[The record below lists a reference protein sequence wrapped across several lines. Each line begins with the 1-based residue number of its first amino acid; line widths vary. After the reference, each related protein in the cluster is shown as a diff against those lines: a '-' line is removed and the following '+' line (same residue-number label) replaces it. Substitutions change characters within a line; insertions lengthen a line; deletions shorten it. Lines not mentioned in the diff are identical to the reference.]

1 MSNSNYRITDYETV
15 HHLTSRI
22 AHRVFFLKEDER
34 NDFQELMLRIAH
46 FCGLRLL
53 GWCIMENHFH
63 ILVYLPAPET
73 LPQEE
78 VISRYRSLSGVM
90 GRDDLACDFDRW
102 AKQGETGAMLINDA
116 VRRLRKRMYSIA
128 WFMKLVKQWFTEGY
142 NRRNSHKGTMWESTY
157 HDRVIFDLDSQ
168 ATHDCLCYIH
178 LNPIRATITPDFEAY
193 PWSSLTAA
201 RKGDPVALSGLRM
214 TYGGASDD
222 NELFACH
229 HKRMHELLEG
239 YKMRQAEKIVRKRA
253 AGYPVPSD
261 PLTSAAMVAQAQ
273 AAVEKR
279 QQEIIELHAARQI
292 EREAAKRRKMLA
304 KEILLVHRADPSA
317 KVEAIARM
325 VEEPLRKVYRYLKKL
340 RHEGLLAA

>member
-1 MSNSNYRITDYETV
+1 MSNSNHRITDYGTV

-22 AHRVFFLKEDER
+22 AHRVYFLKEEER
-34 NDFQELMLRIAH
+34 NDFQELMLRVAH

-63 ILVYLPAPET
+63 ILVYLPNPET
-73 LPQEE
+73 PSQGE

-102 AKQGETGAMLINDA
+102 ARQGETGAKLIDDA
-116 VRRLRKRMYSIA
+116 VRRLRNRMYSIA

-142 NRRNSHKGTMWESTY
+142 NSRNSHRGTMWESTY

-168 ATHDCLCYIH
+168 ATRDCICYIH
-178 LNPIRATITPDFEAY
+178 LNPIRAAITSSFDAY

-201 RKGDPVALSGLRM
+201 REGDPVALSGLRM

-222 NELFACH
+222 NELFARH
-229 HKRMHELLEG
+229 HERMHELLED
-239 YKMRQAEKIVRKRA
+239 YKMRQAEEIVRKRA
-253 AGYPVPSD
+253 AGCPAPSD

-273 AAVEKR
+273 AAAEKR
-279 QQEIIELHAARQI
+279 QQEIIELHAARLI

-304 KEILLVHRADPSA
+304 KEILLVHQSDPSA
-317 KVEAIARM
+317 KADAIART
-325 VEEPLRKVYRYLKKL
+325 VGEPLRKVYRYLQQL
-340 RHEGLLAA
+340 RGQGALAA